1 MAQREKFSIWGREPD
16 TKKGCYEFYQDK
28 KKTWPL
34 NYVLNKEETKHVID
48 FMSNYYCTPL
58 KGKAHRVQ
66 GAFHSVKDKIIEIKV
81 TYHEIYGSSSSTRLE
96 FWIKKPTY
104 KDEPTFGLVDGKV
117 ASYDKNGKKFT
128 IKAVDDPGKMYP
140 FSVARCI
147 CFKGNGMVNE
157 SDPPKV
163 AVKDALRHATSP
175 DRLQWKRDQ
184 GYRPGIDPRQDAH
197 HIDGKEF
204 KTIYLKFLGAIKM
217 SEEELINLIYPEHG
231 NFETNHIVYS
241 EDGTDW
247 KFKDTE
253 RGLKINAAFFEFHY
267 RNREYEMMDPK
278 PHAKLTAD
286 ETKFNTSIRHKI
298 KEKITDE
305 L

>member
-1 MAQREKFSIWGREPD
+1 MAKREKFSIWGREPD
-16 TKKGCYEFYQDK
+16 TKTACLALYQSK
-28 KKTWPL
+28 KRTWPPEH
-34 NYVLNKEETKHVID
+34 VLNKEDKKYVLEMMDK
-48 FMSNYYCTPL
+48 YYYSPL
-58 KGKAHRVQ
+58 KPEMVQ
-66 GAFHSVKDKIIEIKV
+66 DVFHSVKDKITEIKV
-81 TYHEIYGSSSSTRLE
+81 TYHEIYGLNGSTRLE
-96 FWIKKPTY
+96 FWVRKPT
-104 KDEPTFGLVDGKV
+104 F
-117 ASYDKNGKKFT
+117 
-128 IKAVDDPGKMYP
+128 DDPGKMYP

-147 CFKGNGMVNE
+147 CFPGQTGLSHE
-157 SDPPKV
+157 SALPKV
-163 AVKDALRHATSP
+163 AVKKALRNAIA
-175 DRLQWKRDQ
+175 DEKIDWKKSK
-184 GYRPGIDPRQDAH
+184 GYRAGIDPLKHAH
-197 HIDGKEF
+197 HVEGKEF
-204 KTIYLKFLGAIKM
+204 QTIYLKFLDAIKIT
-217 SEEELINLIYPEHG
+217 EDEFIDLIYPEHG
-231 NFETNHIVYS
+231 NFETNHVVYS